1 MAMLKI
7 AEHKKNHQMIM
18 QIHDELV
25 FEVPQE
31 DAEER
36 MLLIQERMENVYPL
50 KVILK
55 VDIKKGLN
63 WRQAH

>member
-1 MAMLKI
+1 MLKI

-31 DAEER
+31 EAEER
-36 MLLIQERMENVYPL
+36 HVANPRKNGKCLSL
-50 KVILK
+50 KS
-55 VDIKKGLN
+55 DS
-63 WRQAH
+63 